1 MSRSIASS
9 SLSVSFTPSV
19 PKNLIPLSAAGLCD
33 AVIITP
39 KWASDSR
46 TARATAGVG
55 KTPSDT
61 GTAPPAYSTG
71 VHRFNQI
78 VAELCERRD
87 EVTPILEQLMSEP
100 MDGVTE
106 TTLGMLKSALRERA

>member
-1 MSRSIASS
+1 MKQDIPQLIRDLVENERSIAS
-9 SLSVSFTPSV
+9 LVMYLFE
-19 PKNLIPLSAAGLCD
+19 G
-33 AVIITP
+33 
-39 KWASDSR
+39 
-46 TARATAGVG
+46 
-55 KTPSDT
+55 T

-106 TTLGMLKSALRERA
+106 TTLGMLKSALRERV